1 MKLETSEG
9 YTITK
14 HAAVCGYSKH
24 IGDYAVAAV
33 ANALLAEGAQ
43 EFGVGVEIRIPVFG
57 YPSRIHGIMKSV
69 KAVCR
74 ERDIPLLELEGK
86 KDPALKFAQVTAVG
100 TGTVAKASANK
111 ACGQVR
117 AGQDIVLTKWIGM
130 EGMLRVTEEREEELR
145 KRFSGGFLRQILSY
159 REEVF
164 ADREIALVREEGAA
178 FMLQVEEGGI
188 LAALWELAKNCGTG
202 LSLDMKAISVLQET
216 VEVCEHFRL
225 NPYQLSSVGSFLVVT
240 DEGDKLCEK
249 LREQGVH
256 ASLIGHLTDNNDKVI
271 HNGGEVR
278 YIDRPAPDEIYKIF
292 AE

>member
-1 MKLETSEG
+1 MKLEIAEG
-9 YTITK
+9 YTITER
-14 HAAVCGYSKH
+14 AVVCGYSRR

-33 ANALLAEGAQ
+33 VNALLAEGAKTL
-43 EFGVGVEIRIPVFG
+43 GVVVEIRIPVFG

-86 KDPALKFAQVTAVG
+86 KDPALKFAQVTAIG
-100 TGTVAKASANK
+100 TGIAAETPAVRPM
-111 ACGQVR
+111 GQVR

-145 KRFSGGFLRQILSY
+145 KWFSGGFLQQILSY
-159 REEVF
+159 REKIF
-164 ADREIALVREEGAA
+164 ADKEIALVREAGAA
-178 FMLQVEEGGI
+178 AMFQITEGGV
-188 LAALWELAKNCGTG
+188 LAALWELAKRCEMG

-240 DEGDKLCEK
+240 DDGARLCEK
-249 LREQGVH
+249 LWEQGVH
-256 ASLIGHLTDNNDKVI
+256 ASLIGQLTDNNDKI
-271 HNGGEVR
+271 IRNGSEVR

-292 AE
+292 AD

>member
-14 HAAVCGYSKH
+14 HAAVCGYSKR

-33 ANALLAEGAQ
+33 VNTLLAEGAQ

-100 TGTVAKASANK
+100 IGTVAKASVNK